1 MDIICICLAVVYM
14 LHIDIEFI
22 EFKPQIYVLYRESW
36 LPERD
41 KQKRQKKN
49 YENYDA
55 TNDKL

>member
-41 KQKRQKKN
+41 KQKRQKK
-49 YENYDA
+49 
-55 TNDKL
+55 KL